1 MMTPLCRVTAG
12 GDQEKFTCLCPATAT
27 NISGTPAGTENSKSM
42 KMLPLLTHIQPTIFT
57 TFSGTRGQSLWQ

>member
-1 MMTPLCRVTAG
+1 MMTPLRRVTAG

-27 NISGTPAGTENSKSM
+27 NISGTPAGAGNSKTI
-42 KMLPLLTHIQPTIFT
+42 KILPLLTHIQIIFT